1 VEKQRPTEIGDVLIL
16 RTSLSFTVH
25 AVGPVVAAGQHDFSK
40 SEQVRHVAIHAEA
53 VTTAKSIVAPGRR
66 IYLLDIDTAEW
77 SQISDEGE
85 SSRYLFFAHARGSPG
100 GRPDI

>member
-1 VEKQRPTEIGDVLIL
+1 MEKQRPTEIGDVLIL

-40 SEQVRHVAIHAEA
+40 SEQVCHVASHAEA

-85 SSRYLFFAHARGSPG
+85 SSALSVLSRRKSSPG

>member
-1 VEKQRPTEIGDVLIL
+1 MEKQRPTEIGDVLIL

-40 SEQVRHVAIHAEA
+40 SEQVCHVASHAEA

-85 SSRYLFFAHARGSPG
+85 SSALSVLRRRKRQSRGPT
-100 GRPDI
+100 